1 MHWIRLG
8 LLALL
13 LLLLPVASREAH
25 AGGESPLPP
34 AEEVGTFVLEDPGL
48 EVQLV
53 ASEPAV
59 RSPVALAWDASQ
71 RLYVAEMIG
80 YPETPGLGRIT
91 RFEDRDR
98 DGRYEHAQVFA
109 GGFDFPASVMP
120 VEAGVLVAD
129 APHIW
134 LLRDTDEDG
143 AADERQ
149 IVWTGFRPGSQQ
161 LRANALHWGPDNW
174 IHGANGRND
183 GEVTRPEGGAAVSIR
198 ARDFRFR
205 LQPATFEAVVGQSQF
220 GQVHDDWGRRFLS
233 WNTVPVRQQ
242 LLPDWFLEACP
253 DLAALAIVDTAE
265 PGDSGE
271 IFPLSPPPRQFNAE
285 RASFYNALCGLTILR
300 SPLLGSDYEGN
311 VFVGESL
318 SNLVIRRKLDA
329 TGVVA
334 RTQRPNS
341 GSDFL
346 ASSDSWFH
354 PVFLVT
360 GPDGAL
366 YLADFYRPLVEHPI
380 YVSSEQ
386 ARREVDWR
394 QGAGHGRIWRVTR
407 RGDRHTGHPP
417 APPAE
422 LPPGELVARLDHPVG
437 WQRDTARRL
446 LVEGRRNEL
455 TVDVRRLWS
464 ASATPQGR
472 LQAMWTLEGLGDL
485 EVADLQRALADESD
499 FVRVQGIALCGSRLV
514 QDESLRQTCRNLATQ
529 GSSQIRFQLAL
540 SSVKWQ
546 DEERLELLK
555 SLVRIAPGETPLT
568 EVVLAVAARM
578 PGQMLEMVRQLVRDE
593 TSAWLRPDEGRS
605 RFLRGVGHRLGVVP
619 LDEHDSQGL
628 ETLLQQARDRRE
640 PAGVGWILAGMAE
653 SGVAQGKSLKSALA
667 WKDPDLVEWAHRMVL
682 PKPGL
687 ELKPADSAMWA
698 APLGLLVWG
707 EADETV
713 RELTRLVKRGQPAE
727 VQSLAAFVIGEVAT
741 PASVEDLIGV
751 WTQAGTPARR
761 VLLRGAARSVAL
773 GQMVLEGLR
782 GGVISQ
788 ADFPADLV
796 VALAQSDSVDL
807 RTLAREVDSEVNAD
821 RQQVVDAHRQA
832 LSQRGNA
839 LAGARLFRQHCL
851 VCHQVQREGGA
862 VGPDLSGIG
871 GRPRESVL
879 VDLLDPNR
887 QVNPNF
893 VVQSVELKS
902 GVVVSG
908 LVVAETAQT
917 LVLKRADGDTVQ
929 VPVTGIVEV
938 RSTGQSLMPEGF
950 EQKLPGG
957 SLVDLLEFLGNPS
970 RDLLREAGRKESRED

>member
-1 MHWIRLG
+1 
-8 LLALL
+8 
-13 LLLLPVASREAH
+13 
-25 AGGESPLPP
+25 
-34 AEEVGTFVLEDPGL
+34 
-48 EVQLV
+48 
-53 ASEPAV
+53 
-59 RSPVALAWDASQ
+59 
-71 RLYVAEMIG
+71 
-80 YPETPGLGRIT
+80 
-91 RFEDRDR
+91 
-98 DGRYEHAQVFA
+98 
-109 GGFDFPASVMP
+109 
-120 VEAGVLVAD
+120 
-129 APHIW
+129 
-134 LLRDTDEDG
+134 
-143 AADERQ
+143 
-149 IVWTGFRPGSQQ
+149 
-161 LRANALHWGPDNW
+161 
-174 IHGANGRND
+174 
-183 GEVTRPEGGAAVSIR
+183 
-198 ARDFRFR
+198 
-205 LQPATFEAVVGQSQF
+205 
-220 GQVHDDWGRRFLS
+220 
-233 WNTVPVRQQ
+233 
-242 LLPDWFLEACP
+242 
-253 DLAALAIVDTAE
+253 
-265 PGDSGE
+265 
-271 IFPLSPPPRQFNAE
+271 
-285 RASFYNALCGLTILR
+285 
-300 SPLLGSDYEGN
+300 
-311 VFVGESL
+311 
-318 SNLVIRRKLDA
+318 
-329 TGVVA
+329 
-334 RTQRPNS
+334 
-341 GSDFL
+341 
-346 ASSDSWFH
+346 
-354 PVFLVT
+354 
-360 GPDGAL
+360 
-366 YLADFYRPLVEHPI
+366 
-380 YVSSEQ
+380 
-386 ARREVDWR
+386 
-394 QGAGHGRIWRVTR
+394 
-407 RGDRHTGHPP
+407 
-417 APPAE
+417 
-422 LPPGELVARLDHPVG
+422 
-437 WQRDTARRL
+437 
-446 LVEGRRNEL
+446 
-455 TVDVRRLWS
+455 
-464 ASATPQGR
+464 
-472 LQAMWTLEGLGDL
+472 
-485 EVADLQRALADESD
+485 
-499 FVRVQGIALCGSRLV
+499 
-514 QDESLRQTCRNLATQ
+514 
-529 GSSQIRFQLAL
+529 
-540 SSVKWQ
+540 
-546 DEERLELLK
+546 
-555 SLVRIAPGETPLT
+555 
-568 EVVLAVAARM
+568 
-578 PGQMLEMVRQLVRDE
+578 MVRQVVRDE
-593 TSAWLRPDEGRS
+593 TSGWLRPDAGRS

-682 PKPGL
+682 PKPGS

-741 PASVEDLIGV
+741 PASVADLIGV

-761 VLLRGAARSVAL
+761 VLLLGAARSVAL

-851 VCHQVQREGGA
+851 VCHQVQREGGV